1 MIFCRI
7 CVDSRKLIRRFH
19 LPADYSLPL
28 STDTFPIILML
39 YIYSPQPRS
48 LLFRRLANLFVNSL
62 SSLFLLRHYCLS
74 QLPYPSPP
82 YLSYPISISHIV
94 FPLRF
99 TSFER
104 RLHILLIYYP
114 LSPSLSPPSPSLIIL
129 SPFSLF
135 ILLCRIPCPHRLCL
149 FVSTESSECQYP
161 LSFFWHTLAS
171 FAGSRSLYLCFAS
184 LLSLVIRARTMISLV
199 GDFCPSMLKI
209 AV

>member
-1 MIFCRI
+1 M
-7 CVDSRKLIRRFH
+7 KLIQRDH
-19 LPADYSLPL
+19 QLADCLLPL

-39 YIYSPQPRS
+39 YVYSPQPRS

-74 QLPYPSPP
+74 QLPSPSPP

-129 SPFSLF
+129 SPFSLSLSSYAVSLVL
-135 ILLCRIPCPHRLCL
+135 IDCVCL
-149 FVSTESSECQYP
+149 VSTESSECHYP
-161 LSFFWHTLAS
+161 CLFLFWLTLAS
-171 FAGSRSLYLCFAS
+171 FAGSHSLYLFFA
-184 LLSLVIRARTMISLV
+184 
-199 GDFCPSMLKI
+199 
-209 AV
+209 